1 LLAWTT
7 KVTFMTH
14 LMLKSEEAY
23 NNMLVT
29 FQMHF
34 DHVLVLVVQV
44 HESAGLFRIMA
55 YTTTH

>member
-1 LLAWTT
+1 
-7 KVTFMTH
+7 MTH